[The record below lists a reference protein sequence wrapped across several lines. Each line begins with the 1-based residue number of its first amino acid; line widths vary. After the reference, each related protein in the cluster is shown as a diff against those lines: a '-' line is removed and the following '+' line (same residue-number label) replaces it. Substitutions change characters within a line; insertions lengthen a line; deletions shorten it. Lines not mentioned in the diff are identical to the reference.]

1 MGQVIYVDFK
11 NKTIIKIVELTD
23 TVSTEPMPDN
33 FWDHMEEWNLL
44 RPFLVNTSEQK

>member
-33 FWDHMEEWNLL
+33 FGTTWKNGT
-44 RPFLVNTSEQK
+44 F